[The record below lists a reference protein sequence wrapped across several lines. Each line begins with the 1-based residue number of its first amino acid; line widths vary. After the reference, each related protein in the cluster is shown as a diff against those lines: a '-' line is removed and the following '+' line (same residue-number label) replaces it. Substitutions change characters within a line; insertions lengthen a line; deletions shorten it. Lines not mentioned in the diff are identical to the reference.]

1 MVDFQDSSFFAGP
14 VKVTAMRKEITLLL
28 TAVLTLTR
36 DSGWARALILA
47 AGAAVGPVTLAT
59 TVEHTPMNRIDTIRP
74 DAPALADYGE
84 FRIGV
89 RTIALV
95 DERRVDVLNTEP
107 GERSVLYGRELVVE
121 VWYPAL
127 VPEDEVK
134 LGQYTAVTRNPGI
147 TATLFGRAIRDA
159 IPNTAAGSFP
169 LIVISHGYP
178 GNRYLMSHLG
188 ENLASKGFVTV
199 SIDHTDST
207 YDDQQAFAST
217 LYNRPLDQR
226 FVIERM
232 AELGKDQSHF
242 LGGLVDAEKTGVVG
256 YSMGGYGLINNLGA
270 GFSDKAVNAT
280 VAPPND
286 LLAIHAAS
294 NPRFRDSLD
303 PRIAAGFAVA
313 PWGMLQGVWQSE
325 AFAGIRT
332 PTFYLVGDKDDTV
345 GYETGVRVMYKAA
358 YNSERY
364 LLTYKNA
371 GHNAGAPMPVPRE
384 ILDSP
389 TGEGADHYM
398 DPVWDNVRMNN
409 VMAHFATAHFNA
421 YLKGDATMFDY
432 LHVRRDEPAAAK
444 GAVAA
449 PAQES
454 HGPLPGFTDGTDV
467 GLTLESLRPGERG

>member
-1 MVDFQDSSFFAGP
+1 
-14 VKVTAMRKEITLLL
+14 MRKEITLLL

-74 DAPALADYGE
+74 DAPALADFGE

-107 GERSVLYGRELVVE
+107 GEQSVLYGRELVVE

-242 LGGLVDAEKTGVVG
+242 LGGLVDAEKIGVVG

-294 NPRFRDSLD
+294 NPRFRDKLD

-432 LHVRRDEPAAAK
+432 LHVRRDEPAAAV
-444 GAVAA
+444 GAVAE

-454 HGPLPGFTDGTDV
+454 HEPLPGFTDGTDV